1 MNGVYINSYS
11 AVSNLGDDISS
22 MFFHAL
28 DERSN
33 FLTLDDTVIR
43 GEPFYFGEIKT
54 SLPKIDDE
62 KYNTRCNSILLHC
75 FGKIENEINTAL
87 TKYDKSRVGVV
98 IASTNSGVD
107 EYALRGDVDL
117 AQIGNPA
124 AFLRKYLGLTGFFCG
139 ISSACT
145 SGIKA
150 FSTARRLLSHDV
162 CDAVIVG
169 GVDSVSRTPVYGF
182 HSLEILS
189 GEQTIPFSK
198 NRNGINIGEGGALF
212 LLEKEKTSANSIKLC
227 GIGETSDAYHCAT
240 PDPEGIQ
247 SSKAIEL
254 ALEDS
259 GLDRGDI
266 DYINLHGTGT
276 VTNDLME
283 ANAVFRI
290 LGGSVPASSTK
301 SQTGHCLGASAAI
314 EAALCCAM
322 LDKSLN
328 TERYL
333 LPHRYDNVY
342 DDKLPA
348 LSLVK
353 YGQRADNIKY
363 VMNNAFGFGG
373 SNAVMILGSD

>member
-28 DERSN
+28 DDRSN

-162 CDAVIVG
+162 CDAVVVG

-283 ANAVFRI
+283 ANAVYRVF
-290 LGGSVPASSTK
+290 GDKVPASSTK
-301 SQTGHCLGASAAI
+301 SQTGHCLGASAAL
-314 EAALCCAM
+314 ESALCCAI
-322 LDKSLN
+322 LDKSIN
-328 TERYL
+328 KEHYL

-342 DDKLPA
+342 DDKLPVI
-348 LSLVK
+348 SLVK

-373 SNAVMILGSD
+373 SNAVMILGGE

>member
-28 DERSN
+28 DDRSN

-54 SLPKIDDE
+54 SLPKINDE

-212 LLEKEKTSANSIKLC
+212 LLEKEKASDNSIKLC

-240 PDPEGIQ
+240 PEPAGTQ
-247 SSKAIEL
+247 ASRAIEF
-254 ALEDS
+254 ALDDS

-290 LGGSVPASSTK
+290 FGGSVPASSTK

>member
-1 MNGVYINSYS
+1 MTGVYINTYS

-22 MFFHAL
+22 MFFNAI
-28 DERSN
+28 DINSN
-33 FLTLDDTVIR
+33 FLTLDDTVIK

-54 SLPKIDDE
+54 SLPKINDE

-75 FGKIENEINTAL
+75 FETVENEINTAL
-87 TKYDKSRVGVV
+87 KKYDKNRVGVV

-162 CDAVIVG
+162 CDAVVVG

-189 GEQTIPFSK
+189 SEQTIPFSK

-212 LLEKEKTSANSIKLC
+212 LLEKEKASDNSIKLC

-240 PDPEGIQ
+240 PEPAGTQ
-247 SSKAIEL
+247 ASRAIEF
-254 ALEDS
+254 ALDDS

-290 LGGSVPASSTK
+290 FGGSVPASSTK